1 MQNINL
7 FSPSAILQIQSIL
20 QEEGRLKT
28 IVKIDFID
36 DAITSLIQA
45 NILLAD
51 DSFIDEQF
59 ICTWFA
65 SKSNLDWIKANP
77 INIDIRSCAKLI
89 SSEYAKY
96 NKAVVLDTKNNIVRV
111 GFVDAFASK
120 QLCEQL
126 QYFLK
131 VAVEPVFI
139 SPADFN
145 NCFKEFYLL
154 GQKFDNSE
162 VLSKTKSQ
170 PNSKQSNVD
179 NIDSKVAALSTQVLN
194 YAFINNVSDIHI
206 EPHGDKSIVRVR
218 IDGVLH
224 TLYELQ
230 LSMLVNL
237 INRFKVIGDM
247 DISEMRRPQD
257 GRVMIKAPNNK
268 MRDLR
273 LSTINTYFGEKLVI
287 RIFDP
292 EQVNK
297 GFADIGMP
305 KAMLTQWQ
313 QHLQAKTGMLVVVG
327 PTGSGKTTTLY
338 QSLKF
343 TNNSSLNICTVED
356 PVEMIIDGINQVQVK
371 SDIEFSFAA
380 IIRTLMRQ
388 DPDIIMVGEIR
399 DLETAQMA
407 LRSALTGHLLLTT
420 VHANDTIGCL
430 SRLIDIGLP
439 PKLLVNNINCILA
452 QRLLRL
458 LCKHC
463 KQASDDLSSYKQV
476 FSGSEKPS
484 RVFIGNGCDYCHN
497 SGYIGRI
504 AIFELL
510 TPAKHKQLLAMDS
523 FDSNELSKSLAKV
536 NFLNLKVSAKKLVL
550 SGKTSCEEVLRVLG

>member
-1 MQNINL
+1 MQNINF
-7 FSPSAILQIQSIL
+7 FSQSAILQIQSML
-20 QEEGRLKT
+20 QEDGHLNTSKN
-28 IVKIDFID
+28 INFID
-36 DAITSLIQA
+36 DAITSLIKA
-45 NILLAD
+45 EILLAN

-59 ICTWFA
+59 ICTWVA
-65 SKSNLDWIKANP
+65 NKSNLKWFKINT
-77 INIDIRSCAKLI
+77 INIDINECAKLI
-89 SSEYAKY
+89 SSEYAKH
-96 NKAVVLDTKNNIVRV
+96 NKAIVLDAKNGIIRV
-111 GFVDAFASK
+111 GFANAFASK

-131 VAVEPVFI
+131 VVVEPVFI

-154 GQKFDNSE
+154 GQKADGSDVPSKNSE
-162 VLSKTKSQ
+162 QNNL
-170 PNSKQSNVD
+170 D
-179 NIDSKVAALSTQVLN
+179 DIDSKVVALSKQVLN
-194 YAFINNVSDIHI
+194 YAFIHNVSDIHI
-206 EPHGDKSIVRVR
+206 EPNAEKPVIRVR